1 MFPYFLASGFAI
13 AGAIV
18 MAGPALIHLM
28 NRNRYRTV
36 HWAAMD
42 FLLEAMQSNRRLLRI
57 RDLLLMAL
65 RALALLLFGLALARP
80 YFSSA
85 DSALPGTSKPP
96 HAILVLDNS
105 MSNSLESISGSA
117 LETSRQQAK
126 QFLEKL
132 PSASQISVIAL
143 SGAQSRRISDPFTS
157 RTDAADAID
166 KIVATDG
173 PGELTHALNQARR
186 LAEQT
191 PSLSPYVVVFG
202 DQQASQWQ
210 RLARGNPPEEEMPV
224 ILVGTDASTPGNAW
238 VEEFGLPDGMAEI
251 GMPTRIV
258 ARVRYQGDEPRSNV
272 AVSFKVRDNEV
283 ETKFADFPEGDSV
296 QTLAFDYV
304 FDAMEVDPGRMSSIP
319 LTVSIA
325 GDALPA
331 DDSRSLVVPLVA
343 STPVVFIDQW
353 SDTEESPALG
363 RLGETWI
370 LRQLLCPQTDSSREE
385 QHLIRPIH
393 LSQREAEG
401 EPLKAA
407 LREARL
413 TVIAGIESPSVE
425 LVSMLRSYVEQGGQ
439 LAIAAGGDFDPHA
452 WNDVAW
458 QGGRG
463 ILPKPL
469 KPSAVGQSLSEFSD
483 DLQPFRI
490 SGKGLLDHS
499 YFRLADLEE
508 TQLIDLYTDALFFK
522 TVVPTDET
530 NTLATSNTASSM
542 PPLEEKWLS
551 WTPPV
556 STIER
561 PDDQSDS
568 PTASIPATT
577 IAQFDNGIEFVIER
591 HVGSGRIV
599 FFSSGVSSQWS
610 TLPSTNAV
618 LIFDRVL
625 RNQLAST
632 FQRYNFDVGETALLP
647 IPPGVGDSSIQ
658 LIAPDSG
665 IVRSVSPRFLNE
677 ETRGVL
683 IDNLD
688 SAGVYWLSDGEPSG
702 TPGDAAEGRSQFRI
716 PISGTPT
723 AWESQLTRL
732 DEEQFA
738 GLNLPPQYRWQDSS
752 EVVGGS
758 GLPMSGHAWWQWLI
772 GLVIVLLIVE
782 MTVAAM
788 PSWLAWIVNR
798 GSTSPATSSAS
809 S

>member
-1 MFPYFLASGFAI
+1 MFPYFVASGFAI
-13 AGAIV
+13 AGALV

-80 YFSSA
+80 YFSST

-96 HAILVLDNS
+96 HAIVVVDNS

-117 LETSRQQAK
+117 LEASREQAK

-132 PSASQISVIAL
+132 PSSSQISVLAL
-143 SGAQSRRISDPFTS
+143 CGDQSRRVADPFTS

-166 KIVATDG
+166 KITATDG

-191 PSLSPYVVVFG
+191 PSLAPYVVVFG

-210 RLARGNPPEEEMPV
+210 RLARGNPPEEEMAV
-224 ILVGTDASTPGNAW
+224 ILVGNESTAPGNAW
-238 VEEFGLPDGMAEI
+238 VEEFGLPDGMAEV

-272 AVSFKVRDNEV
+272 AISFQVRENEV
-283 ETKFADFPEGDSV
+283 ETKFADFPAGDTV

-304 FDAMEVDPGRMSSIP
+304 FDAMEVDPSRMSSVP
-319 LTVSIA
+319 LSVSIA

-331 DDSRSLVVPLVA
+331 DDSRTLVVPLVA

-353 SDTEESPALG
+353 SDSEESPALG
-363 RLGETWI
+363 RLGETWV
-370 LRQLLCPQTDSSREE
+370 LRQLLCPQTTANRQQE
-385 QHLIRPIH
+385 HLIRPIH
-393 LSQREAEG
+393 LSHREAEG
-401 EPLKAA
+401 EPLRAA

-413 TVIAGIESPSVE
+413 AVVAGLESPSVE

-458 QGGRG
+458 QGGSG

-469 KPSAVGQSLSEFSD
+469 EPAATGQSLSEFSD

-522 TVVPTDET
+522 TVVPTDPAE
-530 NTLATSNTASSM
+530 SSTTQNAAGNL
-542 PPLEEKWLS
+542 PPVEEDWLT

-556 STIER
+556 SSIER
-561 PDDQSDS
+561 SDEDS
-568 PTASIPATT
+568 GAATTTNLPATT
-577 IAQFDNGIEFVIER
+577 IAQFDNGIEFVVER
-591 HVGSGRIV
+591 RVGSGRIV
-599 FFSSGVSSQWS
+599 FFSSGVSSEWS

-632 FQRYNFDVGETALLP
+632 FQRFNFAVGETALLP
-647 IPPGVGDSSIQ
+647 IPPGVGDSNIQ
-658 LIAPDSG
+658 LISPDSG
-665 IVRSVSPRFLNE
+665 IVSSVSPRFLNE
-677 ETRGVL
+677 DTRGVL

-688 SAGVYWLSDGEPSG
+688 SAGIYWLSDRQPTDGPQG
-702 TPGDAAEGRSQFRI
+702 QSQFRI
-716 PISGTPT
+716 PISTAPT

-732 DEEQFA
+732 DPDQFA
-738 GLNLPPQYRWQDSS
+738 QLNLPPQYRWQDSAQ
-752 EVVGGS
+752 VAGGS
-758 GLPMSGHAWWQWLI
+758 GMPLSGHAWWQWLI
-772 GLVIVLLIVE
+772 ALVIVLLIIE

-788 PSWLAWIVNR
+788 PSWLAWIVDR
-798 GSTSPATSSAS
+798 RSGSSSAPAAS

>member
-1 MFPYFLASGFAI
+1 MFPYFVASGFAI
-13 AGAIV
+13 AGAML

-80 YFSSA
+80 YFTSA

-96 HAILVLDNS
+96 HAILVVDNS

-117 LETSRQQAK
+117 LDASREQAK

-143 SGAQSRRISDPFTS
+143 CGAQSRRISDPFTS

-202 DQQASQWQ
+202 DQQTSQWQ

-224 ILVGTDASTPGNAW
+224 ILVGTEASMPGNAW
-238 VEEFGLPDGMAEI
+238 VEEFGLPDGMAEV

-272 AVSFKVRDNEV
+272 AISFQVRDNEV

-304 FDAMEVDPGRMSSIP
+304 FDAMEVDPSRMSSIP

-353 SDTEESPALG
+353 SDSEESPALG

-370 LRQLLCPQTDSSREE
+370 LRQLLCPQTEASREE

-393 LSQREAEG
+393 LSHREAEG
-401 EPLKAA
+401 EPLRAA

-413 TVIAGIESPSVE
+413 AVVAGIESPSVE
-425 LVSMLRSYVEQGGQ
+425 LVRMLRSYVEQGGQ

-452 WNDVAW
+452 WNDKAW
-458 QGGRG
+458 QDGRG

-469 KPSAVGQSLSEFSD
+469 EPTAVGQSLSEFSD

-522 TVVPTDET
+522 TVVPTDAEDT
-530 NTLATSNTASSM
+530 QKAPGNL
-542 PPLEEKWLS
+542 PPQEDHWLS

-561 PDDQSDS
+561 TGDPAEGPPAD
-568 PTASIPATT
+568 IPATT
-577 IAQFDNGIEFVIER
+577 IAQFDNGVQFVVER
-591 HVGSGRIV
+591 HVGAGRIV
-599 FFSSGVSSQWS
+599 FFSSGISSEWS

-632 FQRYNFDVGETALLP
+632 FQRYNFSVGETALLP

-665 IVRSVSPRFLNE
+665 IVSSVSPRFLNE

-688 SAGVYWLSDGEPSG
+688 SAGVYWLSDREQS
-702 TPGDAAEGRSQFRI
+702 DASVDGSEGRAQFRM

-723 AWESQLTRL
+723 AWESQLARL

-752 EVVGGS
+752 AVVGGS
-758 GLPMSGHAWWQWLI
+758 GLPMSGHSWWQWLI
-772 GLVIVLLIVE
+772 MLVILLLIVE

-788 PSWLAWIVNR
+788 PSWLAWIVDRSSN
-798 GSTSPATSSAS
+798 SPSASSAS

>member
-1 MFPYFLASGFAI
+1 MFPYFVASGFAI
-13 AGAIV
+13 AGAMM

-80 YFSSA
+80 YFTST

-105 MSNSLESISGSA
+105 MSNSLESISGSGF
-117 LETSRQQAK
+117 ETSQEQAK

-132 PSASQISVIAL
+132 PSSSQISVIAL
-143 SGAQSRRISDPFTS
+143 CGAQSRRITDPFTP

-166 KIVATDG
+166 KIVPTDG

-202 DQQASQWQ
+202 DQQTSQWQ

-238 VEEFGLPDGMAEI
+238 VEEFGLPDGMAEV

-258 ARVRYQGDEPRSNV
+258 ARVRYQGDEPRSSV
-272 AVSFKVRDNEV
+272 AISFKVRDNEV

-296 QTLAFDYV
+296 QTFAFDYV
-304 FDAMEVDPGRMSSIP
+304 FDAMEVDPSRMSSIP

-353 SDTEESPALG
+353 SDSEESPALG
-363 RLGETWI
+363 RLGETWV
-370 LRQLLCPQTDSSREE
+370 LRQLLCPQTESTREE

-401 EPLKAA
+401 EPLRAA

-413 TVIAGIESPSVE
+413 AVVAGIESPSAE

-458 QGGRG
+458 QGGQG

-469 KPSAVGQSLSEFSD
+469 EPTAVGQSLSEFSD
-483 DLQPFRI
+483 DLSPFRI

-522 TVVPTDET
+522 TVVPTDAEESPGPQ
-530 NTLATSNTASSM
+530 NNAGNL
-542 PPLEEKWLS
+542 PPLDEKWLS

-561 PDDQSDS
+561 VGDEGDS
-568 PTASIPATT
+568 PASDIPATT
-577 IAQFDNGIEFVIER
+577 IAQFDNGVEFVVER

-599 FFSSGVSSQWS
+599 FFSSGISSEWS

-632 FQRYNFDVGETALLP
+632 FQRYNFAVGETALLP

-658 LIAPDSG
+658 LTAPDSG
-665 IVRSVSPRFLNE
+665 IVSSVSPRFLNE

-688 SAGVYWLSDGEPSG
+688 SAGIYWLSDRTQTD
-702 TPGDAAEGRSQFRI
+702 TPGDTAEGRSQFRI

-723 AWESQLTRL
+723 PWESQLARL
-732 DEEQFA
+732 DEDQFA

-752 EVVGGS
+752 ELIGGS
-758 GLPMSGHAWWQWLI
+758 GLPMSGHSWWQWLI
-772 GLVIVLLIVE
+772 MLVIFLLIVE

-788 PSWLAWIVNR
+788 PSWLAWIVDR
-798 GSTSPATSSAS
+798 RSGTQSAPSAS